1 MPTAVRTWL
10 LLVCAAIWMMVVIGG
25 ITRLTGSGLSIT
37 EWKPIMGAIP
47 PLSHAEWEEAFAKYK
62 GIPQFRLLN
71 PDMDLSGFKFIFFWE
86 YLHRLWGRLLGIF
99 FFLPLAWFA
108 WKGQIRGALR
118 WQLPVALL
126 LGGGQGFLGWFMV
139 QSGLVDRP
147 WVSAYR
153 LTAHLVLA
161 LFLFSWLWWI
171 ALGGFRWPKRETA
184 PRDLPRLRGLAHALL
199 GLLALQIVYGGF
211 MAGTKAALAYPEFP
225 TMLGRWIPP
234 GLFTLRPL
242 WHNFFENPAWIHVMH
257 RGIGTLLLILI
268 GALGWMAEQEKD
280 RPLRA
285 LARTW
290 GGLVLLQYTLGVT
303 TVLFSLGKIPLLW
316 GALHQAVA
324 VAVLAAAL
332 ACFYRLS
339 R

>member
-1 MPTAVRTWL
+1 
-10 LLVCAAIWMMVVIGG
+10 
-25 ITRLTGSGLSIT
+25 
-37 EWKPIMGAIP
+37 
-47 PLSHAEWEEAFAKYK
+47 
-62 GIPQFRLLN
+62 
-71 PDMDLSGFKFIFFWE
+71 
-86 YLHRLWGRLLGIF
+86 
-99 FFLPLAWFA
+99 
-108 WKGQIRGALR
+108 
-118 WQLPVALL
+118 
-126 LGGGQGFLGWFMV
+126 MV